1 MSIAE
6 PPLPS
11 TTAARTFA
19 DLLDDLGPIPPSRIL
34 LFPSPGT
41 ATEADV
47 LRLAD
52 AGDRRL
58 CELIDGTLVEK
69 PMGLPESIL
78 AGAVIAVLRAFVYPR
93 KLGLV
98 AGSDGI
104 VRLWAGRVRLPD
116 VAYFS
121 WDRIPGR
128 RFPAQPVAELAPDL
142 AVEVVSPNNTRRE
155 MEIKRDDYFR
165 AGVRL
170 VWQIDPRAR
179 TVDVYT
185 APDAPTVLRGT
196 DTLDGGAVLP
206 GFTLPLADLFGE
218 LDLHG

>member
-6 PPLPS
+6 PPPI
-11 TTAARTFA
+11 TVTRARRFA
-19 DLLDDLGPIPPSRIL
+19 DLLASLGHVPPERIL
-34 LFPSPGT
+34 MSPPPGT

-52 AGDRRL
+52 SADKSL

-69 PMGLPESIL
+69 AMGLPESML
-78 AGAVIAVLRAFVYPR
+78 GGAVLAALRAFVYPR

-121 WDRIPGR
+121 WDRLPGR
-128 RFPAQPVAELAPDL
+128 RFPAQPMADLAPDL
-142 AVEVVSPNNTRRE
+142 AVEVISPSNTRQEMAIQRE
-155 MEIKRDDYFR
+155 DYFR

-179 TVDVYT
+179 TVEVFT
-185 APDAPTVLRGT
+185 APENPTILRAT
-196 DTLDGGAVLP
+196 DSLDGGAVLP
-206 GFTLPLADLFGE
+206 EFMLPLADLFAE
-218 LDLHG
+218 LDLQG